1 MGDSRKRACFL
12 LWRDQELK
20 IERLSRERSTEPPRV
35 ENRTIF
41 DISFKREVRDEF
53 QPVFQDLIATEH
65 IREPLLPSR
74 LWFDDSYPKD
84 LLQRDLTVH
93 NRGEWKP
100 DPDEGYERKRIRTWV
115 HADRSPTPA

>member
-1 MGDSRKRACFL
+1 MGDSHKRACFL

-20 IERLSRERSTEPPRV
+20 IARLSRERTTESPRV

-41 DISFKREVRDEF
+41 DISFKREVRDES

-84 LLQRDLTVH
+84 RLQR
-93 NRGEWKP
+93 
-100 DPDEGYERKRIRTWV
+100 I
-115 HADRSPTPA
+115 